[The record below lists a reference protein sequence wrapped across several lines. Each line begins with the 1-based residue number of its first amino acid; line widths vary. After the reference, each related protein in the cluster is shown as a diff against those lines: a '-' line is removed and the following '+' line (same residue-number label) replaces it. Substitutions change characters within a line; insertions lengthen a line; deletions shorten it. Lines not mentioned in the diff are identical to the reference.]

1 METSDLSIPL
11 CNSMLLKVGSEDEIN
26 MKRTEMGIYDYLY
39 NEMSYVPRHRITTRS
54 IKEGLR
60 LSAPDVDPFYY
71 PSNHHGV
78 WDFIGANMYDSTI
91 ERVVTVYL
99 RLIYMHPSN
108 DAISKLSCI
117 QRNSPYILAASYSSR
132 MQNHCTSVMK

>member
-1 METSDLSIPL
+1 
-11 CNSMLLKVGSEDEIN
+11 MLLMVSSEDEIN
-26 MKRTEMGIYDYLY
+26 IIRTEMGIYDYLY
-39 NEMSYVPRHRITTRS
+39 NEMSYLPMHRITTRS

-60 LSAPDVDPFYY
+60 LSAPDVDTFYY
-71 PSNHHGV
+71 LSNHHGV
-78 WDFIGANMYDSTI
+78 WDSIGVNMYDSTI

-117 QRNSPYILAASYSSR
+117 QRNSSF
-132 MQNHCTSVMK
+132 K

>member
-1 METSDLSIPL
+1 METSDLSISL
-11 CNSMLLKVGSEDEIN
+11 CNSMLLMVGSEDEIN

-39 NEMSYVPRHRITTRS
+39 NEMLYVPRHRITTRS
-54 IKEGLR
+54 IKEVLR

-91 ERVVTVYL
+91 TVYL